1 MMEMYSY
8 FLPASIPHPIRSL
21 TSALDL
27 DKSTSP
33 QVRVKSVIKEFGFYS
48 LHAIPSNPLQSHHP
62 RI

>member
-8 FLPASIPHPIRSL
+8 FLPARIPHPIRSL

-33 QVRVKSVIKEFGFYS
+33 QVRVKSAMKEFSF
-48 LHAIPSNPLQSHHP
+48 
-62 RI
+62 

>member
-33 QVRVKSVIKEFGFYS
+33 QVQVKSVIKEFGF
-48 LHAIPSNPLQSHHP
+48 
-62 RI
+62 